1 MKICF
6 KRDNPNSTF
15 YFEPAFYNSH
25 EREDGRL
32 IEVIASYK
40 VYTLKRKFLE
50 MIGSDGFNSEY
61 ILLEELRDQKIGE
74 ILNG

>member
-6 KRDNPNSTF
+6 KRDNLNSTF
-15 YFEPAFYNSH
+15 YFEPASYKSH
-25 EREDGRL
+25 EIEDGRL
-32 IEVIASYK
+32 IEVISSYN

-50 MIGSDGFNSEY
+50 MIGSDGFNSKY
-61 ILLEELRDQKIGE
+61 ILLEELRDKKIGE